1 MSGAGR
7 DVKSVTTEDVGAI
20 DTSLDELLRVLDV
33 AHASKQ
39 WRRRLLIVV
48 GRDAQP
54 HYAYLAKAFA
64 GLDWARVVLDRRYGE
79 RRATD
84 RGHLD
89 PRHCDRRRRRDV
101 EQRLQTAPWA
111 VVAL

>member
-1 MSGAGR
+1 MSSAGR

-20 DTSLDELLRVLDV
+20 YTSLDEVLRVLDV
-33 AHASKQ
+33 VHVSKQ

-48 GRDAQP
+48 ARDAQP
-54 HYAYLAKAFA
+54 HYEYLSKAFA
-64 GLDWARVVLDRRYGE
+64 GLDWAHVVLDRRHGE

-89 PRHCDRRRRRDV
+89 PRHRDRRRRRDV

-111 VVAL
+111 ILAF